1 MTIIKC
7 KHYKKIYTIVL
18 LFILSNCQLQ
28 DPKKT
33 HGINF
38 LDNKIKV
45 LEVNKTNKNDIY
57 NLMGQPHTVSIEDVD
72 TWYYFQRTITKGKMH
87 KLGQNVLKENNILA
101 LEFNKFGVL
110 TSKILYD
117 KNDMKKIAFSKRE
130 TENEISQDSFVSK
143 FLSSIKQKMYGKNK
157 F

>member
-1 MTIIKC
+1 MTIIKS
-7 KHYKKIYTIVL
+7 KHYKIYTIVL
-18 LFILSNCQLQ
+18 LLILSNCQLQ

-45 LEVNKTNKNDIY
+45 LEVNKTNKNDVYDLI
-57 NLMGQPHTVSIEDVD
+57 GQPHTVSVEDVD
-72 TWYYFQRTITKGKMH
+72 TWYYFQRTITKGKLH
-87 KLGQNVLKENNILA
+87 KLGQNVLKDNNIIA
-101 LEFNKFGVL
+101 LEFNKYGVL
-110 TSKILYD
+110 TNKTLYD
-117 KNDMKKIAFSKRE
+117 KNDMKKFSFSKRE
-130 TENEISQDSFVSK
+130 TENEISQQSFVSK

>member
-1 MTIIKC
+1 MTIIKS
-7 KHYKKIYTIVL
+7 KHYKIYTIVL
-18 LFILSNCQLQ
+18 LLILSNCQLQ

-45 LEVNKTNKNDIY
+45 LEVNKTNKNDVYDLI
-57 NLMGQPHTVSIEDVD
+57 GQPHTVSVEDVD
-72 TWYYFQRTITKGKMH
+72 TWYYFQRTITKGKLH
-87 KLGQNVLKENNILA
+87 KLGQNVLKDNNIIA
-101 LEFNKFGVL
+101 LEFNKYGVL
-110 TSKILYD
+110 TNKTLYD
-117 KNDMKKIAFSKRE
+117 KNDMKKVSFSKRE
-130 TENEISQDSFVSK
+130 TENEISQQSFVSK